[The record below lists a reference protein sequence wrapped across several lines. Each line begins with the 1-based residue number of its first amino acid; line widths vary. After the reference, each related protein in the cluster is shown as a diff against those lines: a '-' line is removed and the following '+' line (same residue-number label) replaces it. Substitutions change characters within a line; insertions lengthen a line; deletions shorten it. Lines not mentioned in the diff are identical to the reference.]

1 MYHTLKSA
9 IFLLLFF
16 VVNVASAQ
24 SNLLKAKD
32 LGRQAVALEDQGRFM
47 EALNLLADAQ
57 KLDPASAI
65 YPYEMAYCYYSTKDY
80 QRAIEILLK
89 LKSYK
94 DVFARVY
101 QLLGNSYDDTG
112 MKDKAI
118 ETYEAG
124 LKLFPDA
131 GELYLESAVIR
142 IGKQDF
148 VKALDFCEQGIKADP
163 AFASNYYWASRIYCA
178 TSETVWGLIY
188 GEIFM
193 NLERSG
199 KRRDEI
205 SKLLFDTY
213 KTSITIGDGG
223 KVRVDFSK
231 RDTINVDPKEDISKF
246 KMPFNL
252 AYGLPVLMN
261 VGAPK
266 TIDLESLNNIRTG
279 FIRSYHKMGYD
290 KLYPN
295 ALFNYQD
302 EIIKAGHFEAYNHWL
317 LMKGDEAGFSTWY
330 KANKPK
336 WDAFYAWYN
345 ANPIKINRDNRFYRG
360 QY

>member
-1 MYHTLKSA
+1 MRYTFKYIL
-9 IFLLLFF
+9 IVLFWLAATNCF
-16 VVNVASAQ
+16 AQ

-32 LGRQAVALEDQGRFM
+32 LGRQAVTLEDQGHFM

-101 QLLGNSYDDTG
+101 QLLGNSYDDAG

-118 ETYEAG
+118 ETYDAG

-131 GELYLESAVIR
+131 GELYLESAVIQ
-142 IGKQDF
+142 IGKQDY
-148 VKALDFCEQGIKADP
+148 VKALVFCEQGIKADP
-163 AFASNYYWASRIYCA
+163 AFPSNYYWASRIYCA
-178 TSETVWGLIY
+178 TTETVWGIIY

-193 NLERSG
+193 NLERNS
-199 KRRDEI
+199 KRTNEI

-213 KTSITIGDGG
+213 KTSITIGEGG
-223 KVRVDFSK
+223 KARVDFSK
-231 RDTINVDPKEDISKF
+231 RDTINVDPKENISKF

-252 AYGLPVLMN
+252 AYGLPVLMS
-261 VGAPK
+261 VGAQK
-266 TIDLESLNNIRTG
+266 TIDLESLNNIRAG
-279 FIRSYHKMGYD
+279 FISLYHKLNYD

-295 ALFNYQD
+295 ALFSYQD
-302 EIIKAGHFEAYNHWL
+302 EIVKAGHFEAYNHWL
-317 LMKGDEAGFSTWY
+317 LMKGDDAAFGLWY

-345 ANPIKINRDNRFYRG
+345 ANPIKINPNNRFYRG

>member
-1 MYHTLKSA
+1 MRHSFKIIIL
-9 IFLLLFF
+9 FLFLFTIDT
-16 VVNVASAQ
+16 ASAQ
-24 SNLLKAKD
+24 SGLLKAKD
-32 LGRQAVALEDQGRFM
+32 LGRQAVVLEDQGRFM
-47 EALNLLADAQ
+47 EALNLLSEAQ
-57 KLDPASAI
+57 KLDPASAV
-65 YPYEMAYCYYSTKDY
+65 YPYEMAYCYYSNKNY
-80 QRAIEILLK
+80 NRAIEILIK
-89 LKSYK
+89 LKDYK

-101 QLLGNSYDDTG
+101 QLLGNSYDDAG

-124 LKLFPDA
+124 LKLFPNA
-131 GELYLESAVIR
+131 GELYLESAVIQ

-148 VKALDFCEQGIKADP
+148 VKALNFCEQGIKADP
-163 AFASNYYWASRIYCA
+163 AFPSNYYWASRIYCA
-178 TSETVWGLIY
+178 TTETVWGIIY

-193 NLERSG
+193 NLERNT
-199 KRRDEI
+199 KRTNEI

-213 KTSITIGDGG
+213 KTSITIGESG
-223 KVRVDFSK
+223 KARVDFSK
-231 RDTINVDPKEDISKF
+231 RDTINVDPKADISKF

-261 VGAPK
+261 VGTQK
-266 TIDLESLNNIRTG
+266 TIDLESLNSIRTG
-279 FIRSYHKMGYD
+279 FISSYHKLGYD

-295 ALFNYQD
+295 ALFSYQD

-317 LMKGDEAGFSTWY
+317 LMKGDETAFNLWY
-330 KANKPK
+330 QANKPK

-345 ANPIKINRDNRFYRG
+345 ANPIKINQNNRFYRG